1 MDVFFVYAGRKGSNL
16 ECAIALS
23 EIARRAGVNSRLVLS
38 ADNERAWLARKLYPS
53 AKFVD
58 FFSPPQA
65 LELRS
70 ELERGISVFTMV
82 SPKMAPI
89 FLTLPSP
96 KLFYFHATYDY
107 SYSKRGLREAF
118 HELLHDALIRS
129 STITA
134 ATQPAL
140 ASQIEKRLKVH
151 ARVLPHPPYSP
162 IKPDFFSAQ
171 KPIKLPFKKGT
182 YFLNFG
188 EISRESK
195 GTSLLIEAARGTK
208 LPVVLAGARK
218 GVPKAKNIFHI
229 NRWLEDAELH
239 WLVKNCRAVVLPYL
253 LESQFSGCLALAF
266 HFKKPVLAP
275 NTEAFEGWVGEG
287 RTGWLF
293 EHGSA
298 KSLRGKMKWIASS
311 KPRIAAAA
319 IAAKEKEREKATSEA
334 LCRLV
339 SSLQR

>member
-1 MDVFFVYAGRKGSNL
+1 MEVFFVYAGRKGSNL

-23 EIARRAGVNSRLVLS
+23 EIARRAGFQSRLVLS

-58 FFSPPQA
+58 FLSPQQA

-70 ELERGISVFTMV
+70 ELELGISAFTMV

-118 HELLHDALIRS
+118 HELMHDALIRS
-129 STITA
+129 STLTA

-140 ASQIEKRLKVH
+140 AAQIEKRLKVK

-162 IKPDFFSAQ
+162 IKPDFFSAE
-171 KPIKLPFKKGT
+171 KPVRLPFKKGT

-195 GTSLLIEAARGTK
+195 GTQLLIDAARGTG
-208 LPVVLAGARK
+208 LPVVLAGERK
-218 GVPKAKNIFHI
+218 GVPKAKNIFHL
-229 NRWLEDAELH
+229 NRWLEDSELY

-253 LESQFSGCLALAF
+253 LKSQFSGCLALAF
-266 HFKKPVLAP
+266 HFRKPVLAP
-275 NTEAFEGWVGEG
+275 ATEAFEGWVEEGE
-287 RTGWLF
+287 TGWLF

-298 KSLRGKMKWIASS
+298 QALRGKMQWISDA

-319 IAAKEKEREKATSEA
+319 MAAKEKEREKETSKA
-334 LCRLV
+334 LYRLI
-339 SSLQR
+339 SQLQR